1 MEVNA
6 EQIPPEI
13 LVEADE
19 AVLGLIPSK
28 SKDRYEKEFSSW
40 EVWMKEK
47 KVTVINETVLLAYFS
62 EKVC

>member
-6 EQIPPEI
+6 EQIPSEI

-28 SKDRYEKEFSSW
+28 SKDRYETEFSSW
-40 EVWMKEK
+40 E
-47 KVTVINETVLLAYFS
+47 I
-62 EKVC
+62 

>member
-6 EQIPPEI
+6 EQIPSEI

-19 AVLGLIPSK
+19 AVLGLIPNK
-28 SKDRYEKEFSSW
+28 SKDRYETEFSSW